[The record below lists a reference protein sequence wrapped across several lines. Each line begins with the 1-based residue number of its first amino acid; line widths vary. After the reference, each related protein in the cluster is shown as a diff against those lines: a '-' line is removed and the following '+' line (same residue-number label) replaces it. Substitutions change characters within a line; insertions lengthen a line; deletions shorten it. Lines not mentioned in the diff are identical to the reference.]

1 MLGAA
6 DGGGDRF
13 NISVRLHGD
22 FSRRMRADYSG
33 AAHGSGW
40 RSAGLR
46 ATFDTS
52 RLDALLHLSLNPSV
66 QILELSWSE
75 GAHIGNETPH
85 RDLHSVHSLLGGIGG
100 DGAGDGYDDGG
111 LNDVAFVDDARGVM
125 IVLFVAIKGG
135 QFINTG
141 QHG

>member
-1 MLGAA
+1 
-6 DGGGDRF
+6 
-13 NISVRLHGD
+13 
-22 FSRRMRADYSG
+22 MRADYSG

-46 ATFDTS
+46 ATFDMS

-100 DGAGDGYDDGG
+100 DGAG
-111 LNDVAFVDDARGVM
+111 
-125 IVLFVAIKGG
+125 
-135 QFINTG
+135 
-141 QHG
+141 